1 MELINKLNYDTCQ
14 IIEKIKDPIIYRSV
28 IIPNLF
34 FSNSNNYMLNNTAY
48 IEFHKIYFRESDS
61 ISFDIIIRY
70 YLKNKKFKRSC
81 WYFTYNNHKHTFN
94 KKKC

>member
-34 FSNSNNYMLNNTAY
+34 FSNSNNYMLNNTAKPY
-48 IEFHKIYFRESDS
+48 
-61 ISFDIIIRY
+61 
-70 YLKNKKFKRSC
+70 
-81 WYFTYNNHKHTFN
+81 
-94 KKKC
+94 